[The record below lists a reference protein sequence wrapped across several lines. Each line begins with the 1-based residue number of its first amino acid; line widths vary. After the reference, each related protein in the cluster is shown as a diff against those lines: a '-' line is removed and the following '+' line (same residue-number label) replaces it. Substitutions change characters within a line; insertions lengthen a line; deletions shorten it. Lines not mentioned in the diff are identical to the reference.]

1 MVWGQTISSEGAGDN
16 MSEVVDLKEECR
28 NLTVQ
33 TEQLMAASNL
43 DMAAAATLLERLRS
57 CQDRAQHAGL
67 NDSARQLRAAANHLA
82 IRINL
87 EVESV

>member
-1 MVWGQTISSEGAGDN
+1 
-16 MSEVVDLKEECR
+16 MSESADLNAEIKK
-28 NLTVQ
+28 LTNE
-33 TEQLMAASNL
+33 TEQLMATSSL
-43 DMAAAATLLERLRS
+43 DMATAATLLERLRS

>member
-1 MVWGQTISSEGAGDN
+1 
-16 MSEVVDLKEECR
+16 MSEVTDLKEECR
-28 NLTVQ
+28 NLSTQ
-33 TEQLMAASNL
+33 TEQLMAAGSL
-43 DMAAAATLLERLRS
+43 DMAGAATLLERLRN

-67 NDSARQLRAAANHLA
+67 NDQARQLRAAANHLA

>member
-1 MVWGQTISSEGAGDN
+1 
-16 MSEVVDLKEECR
+16 MSESADLNAEIKK
-28 NLTVQ
+28 LTNE
-33 TEQLMAASNL
+33 TEQLMATSSL
-43 DMAAAATLLERLRS
+43 DMATAATLLERLRS
-57 CQDRAQHAGL
+57 CQDRAQHAGM